1 MILHMVTYNERRFPR
16 RTWNF
21 FYLLLNISIITCIFG
36 AHIKLAIV
44 SLSFVFR
51 QIMLKLVTINFLC
64 ITFYMIYNDA
74 ILSISHVFINF
85 IGVSCNSS
93 LSLSLSLSLHERFF
107 LLFHCYL
114 YFREKFQHYPFVLM
128 FLLWYYYYH

>member
-1 MILHMVTYNERRFPR
+1 MRWFHMILHMVTYNERRFPR

-93 LSLSLSLSLHERFF
+93 LSLSLSLSLFTSVFFCYFTVIYTFERNFNTI
-107 LLFHCYL
+107 LLC
-114 YFREKFQHYPFVLM
+114 
-128 FLLWYYYYH
+128 